1 MFKRRQKLT
10 PFVEIGALQPYNYQ
24 VSKEVVHKI
33 KFGAVA
39 VMQIYSDRYF
49 NTDWQYEMSKRGK
62 DNGHD
67 TLYKC

>member
-1 MFKRRQKLT
+1 MFRRRQKLT
-10 PFVEIGALQPYNYQ
+10 QFVVIGALQPCNYQ

-39 VMQIYSDRYF
+39 VMQIYSDGYF
-49 NTDWQYEMSKRGK
+49 NTGWQYEMFKRGK

-67 TLYKC
+67 YFV